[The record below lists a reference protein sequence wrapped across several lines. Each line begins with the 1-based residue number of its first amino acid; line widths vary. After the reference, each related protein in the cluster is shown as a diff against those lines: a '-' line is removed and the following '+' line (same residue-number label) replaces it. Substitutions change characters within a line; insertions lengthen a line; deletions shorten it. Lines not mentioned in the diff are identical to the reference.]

1 MRAETQEVA
10 ARTVDEATA
19 EPARTARRAASS
31 IRLEGLRKQFGADA
45 VALDGVDLAIE
56 AGEFFTLLGPS
67 GCGKTTL
74 LRILAGL
81 EHADAGTVSVGGAP
95 VTDIPPHRRSVNTVF
110 QSYALFPHLDV
121 AENIGFGLRMRG
133 QPRAE
138 RERRVTEIAELIRI
152 RELLG
157 RRVGQLSGGQSQ
169 RVALARALINE
180 PDVLLLDEPLSA
192 LDAGL
197 RGELQVELLRLQR
210 RVGMTFVFV
219 THDQQ
224 EAMVMSDRLA
234 VLQAGRV
241 QQVGSPQAVYEQPA
255 NLFVARFMGHSNLFP
270 AERRSDGGVA
280 LPFVTLAAPVAGE
293 GRHALLRPET
303 LDIGPAAEGAENRFA
318 GEVVER
324 LYRGSVAE
332 YQVDC
337 DGERVTLIR
346 HNRGQGLYG
355 VGERVTLGVASSD
368 VRLLGQD
375 GGEG

>member
-1 MRAETQEVA
+1 MTVDAQDMAAKASGAGDAAAA
-10 ARTVDEATA
+10 ARG
-19 EPARTARRAASS
+19 RRREASS
-31 IRLEGLRKQFGADA
+31 IGIEGLRKRFGPDA

-74 LRILAGL
+74 LRVLAGL
-81 EHADAGTVSVGGAP
+81 EEPDAGSVRVGGEP

-121 AENIGFGLRMRG
+121 AGNIGFGLRMRG
-133 QPRAE
+133 QPADE
-138 RERRVTEIAELIRI
+138 RERRVQEIAELIRI
-152 RELLG
+152 RDLLR

-197 RGELQVELLRLQR
+197 RSQLQVELLRLQR

-234 VLQAGRV
+234 VMDAGRV
-241 QQVGSPQAVYEQPA
+241 QQVGTPQAVYERPA

-270 AERRSDGGVA
+270 AERRSDGAVA
-280 LPFVTLAAPVAGE
+280 LPFVTLAAPVAGA

-303 LDIGPAAEGAENRFA
+303 LDIGAAAEGAENRFR
-318 GEVVER
+318 GRVLER

-332 YQVDC
+332 YQLDC
-337 DGERVTLIR
+337 QGERVTVVC
-346 HNRGQGLYG
+346 HNRGQALFGIGETVDVGL
-355 VGERVTLGVASSD
+355 ASAD
-368 VRLLGQD
+368 VILLGD
-375 GGEG
+375 EG